1 MGTRCLFSVPLPPV
15 RQFFMP
21 APAGLEHRCS
31 ALFRSHEVH
40 GFGGTFHVPDIDRY
54 PALFAWD
61 SGYHALSLLH
71 FEPDAAIEELTTL
84 YRANRLPDGLLSH
97 QRYVP
102 GAEEHQQFIEGLF
115 GPMFDGDRTPL
126 IDPPTP
132 AYAAARLSLA
142 LGEPADRLLD
152 EALSHLR
159 ALARQREVD
168 GRSLPAVLHPF
179 ETGTEGSALM
189 QELLPGGLGA
199 SLARCRE
206 LTISARSAG
215 MAPES
220 ALAAGHGFV
229 IYDPTVCGWYLLALE
244 AVAAACRARGRV
256 AEAVEVEGTAGH
268 VARDLDALLWWD
280 EGRIFVAYD
289 LTRSRQLQG
298 IGAMGLVP
306 CASRALAESGL
317 SQRAAERHLRP
328 GGPMWGPHGFSAGA
342 IAPGSE
348 LDAYVQW
355 DGNAVWGATAY
366 WGYLV
371 AARLRWW
378 PEARLLRDQLTALIN
393 VHGFR
398 EFYDALTGEPGGA
411 GAGSG
416 FTWPALVLDMT
427 VPPDHNAPPAR
438 QLTTTWES
446 ENSSSSSAES

>member
-1 MGTRCLFSVPLPPV
+1 MPVP
-15 RQFFMP
+15 
-21 APAGLEHRCS
+21 ASLEHRCS
-31 ALFRSHEVH
+31 TLFRSHEVH
-40 GFGGTFHVPDIDRY
+40 GFGGSFHVPDSDRY

-97 QRYVP
+97 QRYIA
-102 GAEEHQQFIEGLF
+102 GAEGHQQFIESLF
-115 GPMFDGDRTPL
+115 GPMFDGDRTPF
-126 IDPPTP
+126 IDPTTP

-152 EALSHLR
+152 EAISHLH
-159 ALARQREVD
+159 ALARQRTVD

-199 SLARCRE
+199 SLARLKE

-220 ALAAGHGFV
+220 ALAADHGFV
-229 IYDPTVCGWYLLALE
+229 VYDPTVCGWYLLALE

-256 AEAVEVEGTAGH
+256 AEAIEVEGTAGH
-268 VARDLDALLWWD
+268 VARDLEALLWWD
-280 EGRIFVAYD
+280 EGRIFVGYD

-355 DGNAVWGATAY
+355 NGNAVWGATAY

-427 VPPDHNAPPAR
+427 VPPDDNAPPAR